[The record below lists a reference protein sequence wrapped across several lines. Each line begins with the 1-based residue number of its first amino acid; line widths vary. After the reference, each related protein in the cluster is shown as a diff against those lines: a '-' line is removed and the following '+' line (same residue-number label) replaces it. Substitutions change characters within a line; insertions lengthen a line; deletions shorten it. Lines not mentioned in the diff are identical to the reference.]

1 MQEAIESVLP
11 IPDEEPVAKPTVL
24 IVDDHR
30 LFAEALTWA
39 MERLGMTVVLASNGE
54 EALEATH
61 RHTPSLVLLDIGL
74 PGTSGLLVG
83 REILRLAPNTKLVAV
98 TALHDPG
105 SVKEAIRLGFHG
117 YITKDTPMERFAA
130 SINAAVGGQMVMPHH
145 LARVV
150 AESPSDEDR
159 HASVLAAQLTARERD
174 VLGMLVEGASS
185 ELIAQRL
192 SISPNT
198 VRSHIQSILPKLQVH
213 SRLEAAAFAVRH
225 GLAEP
230 RKSAG

>member
-1 MQEAIESVLP
+1 MHEAMRSGLNASHVESV
-11 IPDEEPVAKPTVL
+11 EQPTVL

-30 LFAEALTWA
+30 LFAEAMTWA
-39 MERLGMTVVLASNGE
+39 MERLGMRVVLASNAQ
-54 EALEATH
+54 EALEAT
-61 RHTPSLVLLDIGL
+61 RRYGPSLVLLDIGL
-74 PGTSGLLVG
+74 PGTRGLSVG
-83 REILRLAPNTKLVAV
+83 KDILRLAPEAKVVAV
-98 TALHDPG
+98 TALNDPEA
-105 SVKEAIRLGFHG
+105 VREAIRLGFHG

-130 SINAAVGGQMVMPHH
+130 SINAAIGGQLVMPHH

-150 AESPSDEDR
+150 GEAPSDEAR

-185 ELIAQRL
+185 ALIAQRL

-213 SRLEAAAFAVRH
+213 SRLEAAAFAVRN

-230 RKSAG
+230 RRGGD